1 MKKLLSLVLALMMLF
16 TLTVASAEGL
26 EMSDVP
32 NMTAGGVLPIVI
44 EKTELEVAI
53 PQHTLVL
60 SYDDNYMTKMCEE
73 ETNLDLVFRLLPG
86 AETATTVD
94 LMLASGEDLPDVLLY
109 GMELSKVTGYG
120 AEGYFV
126 PLNDYFDKETGYADF
141 FWNIPY
147 MTEREYADYI
157 AFSTSPDGNI
167 YTLASYVASP
177 GDAFQIRAQI
187 NMLWLEKLGLEKP
200 TTTDE
205 LYDVLV
211 AFRDGDPNG
220 NGQPDEIPLYGF
232 NWQGDDIAMI
242 INAFTFWNPNHMLN
256 VEGGVVSPAFTSKE
270 FQDAMIYLNK
280 LGKEGLISPLTFTAT
295 NDESVSMVQ
304 GFSAEEQILG
314 VLCGTPTTIA
324 PDKTKDSILA
334 YDYLAPIAGPEGKK
348 YVFQLDARINPYG
361 YVLDGCEI
369 PEIAFRFMEYWTE
382 TRRSNITFR
391 GEPGVLW
398 DWREDDPEAFDAK
411 YEGWQVNQIGRAQ
424 GWEPLWA
431 KIPDTYN
438 PWVTENNMIWNTHTC
453 AILLAEPLGAQAK
466 APAAEVNNWEE
477 SWALKDVGVHEAY
490 LSALARDNLN
500 YLPDEVF
507 ANPIYTLEEM
517 DEHNDTIATLK
528 SYVNEC
534 ITAFTTGQ
542 MDPVTDWETYLAN
555 LESAGL
561 QEWVDVA
568 QTCYTR
574 MNSK

>member
-1 MKKLLSLVLALMMLF
+1 MKKFLKLALCCF
-16 TLTVASAEGL
+16 TFFCAAVILHAEG
-26 EMSDVP
+26 V
-32 NMTAGGVLPIVI
+32 
-44 EKTELEVAI
+44 
-53 PQHTLVL
+53 
-60 SYDDNYMTKMCEE
+60 
-73 ETNLDLVFRLLPG
+73 
-86 AETATTVD
+86 
-94 LMLASGEDLPDVLLY
+94 
-109 GMELSKVTGYG
+109 
-120 AEGYFV
+120 
-126 PLNDYFDKETGYADF
+126 
-141 FWNIPY
+141 
-147 MTEREYADYI
+147 
-157 AFSTSPDGNI
+157 
-167 YTLASYVASP
+167 
-177 GDAFQIRAQI
+177 
-187 NMLWLEKLGLEKP
+187 
-200 TTTDE
+200 
-205 LYDVLV
+205 
-211 AFRDGDPNG
+211 
-220 NGQPDEIPLYGF
+220 
-232 NWQGDDIAMI
+232 
-242 INAFTFWNPNHMLN
+242 
-256 VEGGVVSPAFTSKE
+256 
-270 FQDAMIYLNK
+270 
-280 LGKEGLISPLTFTAT
+280 
-295 NDESVSMVQ
+295 
-304 GFSAEEQILG
+304 
-314 VLCGTPTTIA
+314 
-324 PDKTKDSILA
+324 
-334 YDYLAPIAGPEGKK
+334 K

-369 PEIAFRFMEYWTE
+369 PEVAFRFMEYWTE

-477 SWALKDVGVHEAY
+477 SWALKDVGIHEAY

-507 ANPIYTLEEM
+507 ANPIYTLEEL

-542 MDPVTDWETYLAN
+542 MDPVNDWETYLAN

-561 QEWVDVA
+561 QDWVNVA

-574 MNSK
+574 MNGK